1 MTDKFTLEFGLSDFD
16 AINTTSMKSFY
27 HQQSARFETTSDD
40 PLPAS
45 DDGYM
50 MYWVGEDALAAL
62 VSEKILIAAGYEV
75 HRLWDMNENPT
86 PEWCIL
92 TNYIDSMWQKTWD
105 ID

>member
-1 MTDKFTLEFGLSDFD
+1 MTDKFTLEFSLSDFD

-27 HQQSARFETTSDD
+27 HEQSDRFETTSDD

-45 DDGYM
+45 DEGYM
-50 MYWVGEDALAAL
+50 MYWVGEYALAAL

-92 TNYIDSMWQKTWD
+92 TNYIDSNWQRTWD